1 MEGEN
6 LIIRSGDA
14 EREWPRPT
22 VRRRALP
29 SPVSL
34 RVRMGAVVDL
44 HHVFDGEL
52 RVALRGREAL
62 MAEHLLDRAQVG
74 AFLQHVSAEGMAQRV
89 RMHIGRE
96 SARYGDLLHNAA
108 Q

>member
-6 LIIRSGDA
+6 LIIRCGDA

-52 RVALRGREAL
+52 RVALRVSPERHTVLYWARGAVEACTK
-62 MAEHLLDRAQVG
+62 
-74 AFLQHVSAEGMAQRV
+74 
-89 RMHIGRE
+89 
-96 SARYGDLLHNAA
+96 YGSGCTRIVEQPRTATTSPIRL
-108 Q
+108 